1 MATTRS
7 ALTDEDVR
15 SLVKGATSDERALAA
30 RKLCATMDRG
40 PLSDADRALAGDIL
54 RVMAADAAELVRT
67 AIAETLRSSS
77 VVPRDVALRLARDV
91 ELVSLP
97 MLACSPAFTDDDLAE
112 IVRLGGWAAGCA
124 RWPSPNARRFHGW

>member
-54 RVMAADAAELVRT
+54 RVMAADAAELVRLGGGVRQV
-67 AIAETLRSSS
+67 AIAKRPTLSRVVTDSLAENGGENAVS
-77 VVPRDVALRLARDV
+77 V
-91 ELVSLP
+91 
-97 MLACSPAFTDDDLAE
+97 ACSNPGADFADSALNR
-112 IVRLGGWAAGCA
+112 IVD
-124 RWPSPNARRFHGW
+124 RFEASDACWVP